1 MLGIDPRLISVAVL
15 CAVFFIPLDGFVAV
29 MAKYDAY
36 IFWAIVVGFAILSV
50 IGTVAV
56 VRSGDLP
63 ANDELFNLRE
73 AQRQGVAQRLLQ
85 VFAPCLLGDAYG
97 GQIVVFC
104 LQ

>member
-73 AQRQGVAQRLLQ
+73 AQRQGGQLTPAQRNALR
-85 VFAPCLLGDAYG
+85 
-97 GQIVVFC
+97 GQTNSAAAAG
-104 LQ
+104 